1 MKTIVLL
8 SGGQDSTTCLFWA
21 ISTLALGKAS
31 DVVAVSARYGQRH
44 SAELMAAQQIAQLA
58 GVEHVVLDLPTL
70 AQIGGSA
77 LVDAS
82 VPLTGDGG
90 HVDEAMPQGLPTSFV
105 PGRNAFFILAAAA
118 RGVRR
123 GISTSVT
130 GGCQTDYSGYPDCRR
145 DFIDSMERMLT
156 LAMPSSCGPFHVL
169 TPLMRM
175 TKAQTVDLAHQLGS
189 QCWLAIAKSIT
200 CYNGKRPGCGACGA
214 CDLRAKGFDEAR
226 FLDPG
231 EVLDLVEPGDVLA

>member
-21 ISTLALGKAS
+21 LSTLAGGKPEN
-31 DVVAVSARYGQRH
+31 VVAVSASYGQRH
-44 SAELMAAQQIAQLA
+44 STELQAASEIARLA
-58 GVEHVVLDLPTL
+58 GVKHVVMQIPTL
-70 AQIGGSA
+70 SQIGGSA
-77 LVDAS
+77 LVDGE
-82 VPLTGDGG
+82 VPLAGEGG
-90 HVDEAMPQGLPTSFV
+90 YRDAEMPQGLPTSFV

-118 RGVRR
+118 LGVKL
-123 GISTSVT
+123 GISTIVT
-130 GGCQTDYSGYPDCRR
+130 GVCQTDYSGYPDCRR

-189 QCWLAIAKSIT
+189 DCWTAIGKSIT
-200 CYNGKRPGCGACGA
+200 CYNGQRPGCGTCGA
-214 CDLRAKGFDEAR
+214 CTLRAKGFDEAH
-226 FLDPG
+226 FIDPA
-231 EVLDLVEPGDVLA
+231 EVLA